1 MTDRRYS
8 VDLKF
13 DIPVV
18 VTAGVFDTA
27 NPAFRNLITRLDA
40 DRCHRLLVVVDQGV
54 ATAHPGLTDAITQY
68 ARTYADSLTL
78 VCPPVVVPGGEVVK
92 QGLDHALQIV
102 SLVNDHGIDR
112 QSFIVAIGGG
122 AVLDMVS
129 FAAAIAHR
137 GVRVVRVPTTTLAQG
152 DSGIAVKN
160 SVNLFGKKN
169 FAGTFAPPF
178 GVVNDIEFL
187 STLSARDRRSGLS
200 EAVKVAV
207 LRDPAFFAW
216 LEHHAINLDAG
227 DPALLAEAVDR
238 SAMLHLDHICG
249 SGDPFELGS
258 ARPLDFGHW
267 AAHKLEALTDH
278 TIRHGEAVAVGMAL
292 DICYSVRAGFLAQ
305 DVADR
310 VLQVLTNLGFVLF
323 DDGLLSR
330 TTSGEWS
337 LLEGLREFRE
347 HLGGD
352 LHITLLR
359 DIGDGFETHEMS
371 SSLVLAAIHELATRA
386 GRPSVET
393 VGRSSGL

>member
-1 MTDRRYS
+1 MSERHYS

-18 VTAGVFDTA
+18 VTAGVFETA
-27 NPAFRNLITRLDA
+27 NPVFRNLITRLDA

-54 ATAHPGLTDAITQY
+54 AAAQPGLTEAITNY
-68 ARTYADSLTL
+68 ARTYADSLRL
-78 VCPPVVVPGGEVVK
+78 VCPPVVVPGGEDVK

-102 SLVNDHGIDR
+102 SLVNDYGIDR

-178 GVVNDIEFL
+178 GVINDVEFL

-216 LEHHAINLDAG
+216 LEQHATSLDAG
-227 DPALLAEAVDR
+227 DPELLAEAVDR
-238 SAMLHLDHICG
+238 SAMLHLGHICG

-267 AAHKLEALTDH
+267 AAHKLEALTNH
-278 TIRHGEAVAVGMAL
+278 AIRHGEAVAVGMAL
-292 DICYSVRAGFLAQ
+292 DICYSVRAGFLPP

-310 VLQVLTNLGFVLF
+310 VLRVLTSLGFTLF
-323 DDGLLSR
+323 DDSLLCR
-330 TTSGEWS
+330 TPSGDWS
-337 LLEGLREFRE
+337 LLEGLREFQE

-359 DIGDGFETHEMS
+359 DIGDGFETHEMQS
-371 SSLVLAAIHELATRA
+371 PLVLAAIDDLAFR
-386 GRPSVET
+386 
-393 VGRSSGL
+393 VGQAPAPVAVR

>member
-1 MTDRRYS
+1 MSERHYS

-18 VTAGVFDTA
+18 VTAGVFETA
-27 NPAFRNLITRLDA
+27 NPVFRNLITRRGA
-40 DRCHRLLVVVDQGV
+40 GRCHRLLVVVDQGV
-54 ATAHPGLTDAITQY
+54 ATAQPGLVAAITTY
-68 ARTYADSLTL
+68 ARTYADSLAL
-78 VCPPVVVPGGEVVK
+78 VCPPVVVPGGEDVK

-102 SLVNDHGIDR
+102 SLVNDYGIDR
-112 QSFIVAIGGG
+112 QSFIVAVGGG

-169 FAGTFAPPF
+169 FAGTFTPPF
-178 GVVNDIEFL
+178 GVINDVKFL
-187 STLSARDRRSGLS
+187 SMLSARDRRSGLS

-216 LEHHAINLDAG
+216 LEQHATSLDAG
-227 DPALLAEAVDR
+227 DLELLAEAVGR
-238 SAMLHLDHICG
+238 SATLHLEHICG
-249 SGDPFELGS
+249 SGDPFEFGS

-278 TIRHGEAVAVGMAL
+278 AIRHGEAVAVGLAL
-292 DICYSVRAGFLAQ
+292 DLCYSVRAGFLAQ

-310 VLQVLTNLGFVLF
+310 VMQVLTNLGFVLY
-323 DDGLLSR
+323 DEGLTSR
-330 TTSGEWS
+330 TVGGEWS

-359 DIGDGFETHEMS
+359 DIGDGFETHEMHS
-371 SSLVLAAIHELATRA
+371 PLVLAAIDDLAARA
-386 GRPSVET
+386 GQAPAPVA
-393 VGRSSGL
+393 VRSSGL

>member
-18 VTAGVFDTA
+18 VTAGVFETA

-54 ATAHPGLTDAITQY
+54 ATAHPGLTDAIVGY
-68 ARTYADSLTL
+68 ARSYADSLTL
-78 VCPPVVVPGGEVVK
+78 VCPPVVVPGGEAVK

-129 FAAAIAHR
+129 FAAAVAHR

-187 STLSARDRRSGLS
+187 GTLSARDRRSGLS

-207 LRDPAFFAW
+207 LRDPAFFVW
-216 LEHHAINLDAG
+216 LEQHAISLDAG

-238 SAMLHLDHICG
+238 SAMLHLGHICG

-278 TIRHGEAVAVGMAL
+278 AIRHGEAVAVGMAL

-310 VLQVLTNLGFVLF
+310 VLRVLTNLGFVLF

-371 SSLVLAAIHELATRA
+371 PSLVLAAINDLAMRV
-386 GRPSVET
+386 GRVSVET

>member
-1 MTDRRYS
+1 MSDRHYS
-8 VDLKF
+8 LHLKF

-18 VTAGVFDTA
+18 VTAGVFETA
-27 NPAFRNLITRLDA
+27 NPAFRNLITRYEP

-54 ATAHPGLTDAITQY
+54 HETHPGLVPAVTAY
-68 ARTYADSLTL
+68 ARAYSDSLAL
-78 VCPPVVVPGGEVVK
+78 VCPPVVVPGGEDVK
-92 QGLDHALQIV
+92 HGLDEALRLV

-112 QSFIVAIGGG
+112 QSFIIAIGGG

-137 GVRVVRVPTTTLAQG
+137 GVRVVRLPTTTLSQG

-169 FAGTFAPPF
+169 FAGTFVPPF
-178 GVVNDIEFL
+178 GVINDVEFL
-187 STLSARDRRSGLS
+187 STLTPRDRRSGLS

-207 LRDPAFFAW
+207 LRDPAFFEW
-216 LEHHAINLDAG
+216 LEQHAVSLDAG

-238 SAMLHLDHICG
+238 SAILHLGHICG

-267 AAHKLEALTDH
+267 AAHKLEALTH
-278 TIRHGEAVAVGMAL
+278 HAIRHGEAVAVGMAL
-292 DICYSVRAGFLAQ
+292 DICYSVRAGFLAPE
-305 DVADR
+305 VADR
-310 VLQVLTNLGFVLF
+310 ILRVLTNLGFTLY
-323 DDGLLSR
+323 DDGLTSR
-330 TTSGEWS
+330 APSGEWS

-352 LHITLLR
+352 MHITLLR
-359 DIGDGFETHEMS
+359 GIGAGFETHDMS
-371 SSLVLAAIHELATRA
+371 PNLVMAAIDDLAVRA
-386 GRPSVET
+386 GRVPAAAAVRST
-393 VGRSSGL
+393 VQ